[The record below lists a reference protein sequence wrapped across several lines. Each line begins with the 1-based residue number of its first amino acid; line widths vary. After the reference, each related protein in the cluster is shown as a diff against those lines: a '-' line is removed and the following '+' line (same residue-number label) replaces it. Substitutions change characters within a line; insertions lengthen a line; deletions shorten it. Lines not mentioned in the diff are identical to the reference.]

1 MDQRFEDYHYYI
13 KFNPDTPNEFVTT
26 GDLRVGFWHWEEASS
41 WFEFYSPGVTQ
52 GVGRSK
58 FT

>member
-26 GDLRVGFWHWEEASS
+26 GDLRVGFWHWEEQAT
-41 WFEFYSPGVTQ
+41 WFEFYSPGVT
-52 GVGRSK
+52 
-58 FT
+58 